1 LGNKPLLFQ
10 GGGGGSVT
18 TSHEATTLGEHPDV
32 VAKPSLTVEDYIDGD
47 NMIIEYNPNDVFG
60 DHD

>member
-1 LGNKPLLFQ
+1 
-10 GGGGGSVT
+10 
-18 TSHEATTLGEHPDV
+18 LGEHPDV